1 MPDILFLVLLSISVI
16 VLVFIRLNR
25 ASIRGRRGEKRI
37 SSILS
42 SLPERY
48 ILYNDVYL
56 EMKGRSVQID
66 HVIIS
71 RYGVFVIETKNY
83 TGWIYGTDQSE
94 YWTKNMYGNR
104 YQFRNPLKQNYSHV
118 KSLQLLLRIPESRFI
133 PIVVFLNGATL
144 KCDTTG
150 NVIYPDQLKQ
160 TILGYSTIV
169 FSENEVEGIST
180 ALSEACI
187 MKKNRKREH
196 IHKVKKD
203 VDKKY
208 ALIASGICPRCK
220 GKLILRKGRYGEFWG
235 CSNYPQCNFKYK

>member
-1 MPDILFLVLLSISVI
+1 MPNILFLVLLSISVI
-16 VLVFIRLNR
+16 VLVFIRFNR

-56 EMKGRSVQID
+56 EVKGRSVQID

-71 RYGVFVIETKNY
+71 RCGVFVIETKNY

-118 KSLQLLLRIPESRFI
+118 KSLQLLLGIPESRFI

-144 KCDTTG
+144 KCGTTR
-150 NVIYPDQLKQ
+150 NVIYPHQLKQ
-160 TILGYSTIV
+160 TILDYSTIV